1 MININTT
8 MELYKRFPKL
18 TIICCCVE
26 IVLYPGQIFG
36 WSSLVFILK
45 QEGFYV
51 NLCETFSPLNK
62 GTLLG
67 LEGARVTDGFNRT
80 DSNPLELFNRTNHFP
95 ETESVKGTLVD
106 NIDFAVH
113 GSDLL
118 HRNHSENSLKQ
129 YEIKKNDTNGDIY
142 TRKRTNH
149 VKQEAGR
156 MTGCFSQDARLNLW
170 FSIAVSFSYVMCA
183 FLGPLIRKLGMR
195 FFRLFFM

>member
-1 MININTT
+1 

-51 NLCETFSPLNK
+51 NLCEAFSALNK
-62 GTLLG
+62 GTLLS
-67 LEGARVTDGFNRT
+67 LEESRATGDFNRT
-80 DSNPLELFNRTNHFP
+80 DSNPLINLFNRTNYLP
-95 ETESVKGTLVD
+95 QTESANGTLVD

-118 HRNHSENSLKQ
+118 HWNHSENSLKQ
-129 YEIKKNDTNGDIY
+129 YEIKKNDINGDIY
-142 TRKRTNH
+142 TRKITSH
-149 VKQEAGR
+149 VEQEAGR
-156 MTGCFSQDARLNLW
+156 KPGCFSQDARLNLW